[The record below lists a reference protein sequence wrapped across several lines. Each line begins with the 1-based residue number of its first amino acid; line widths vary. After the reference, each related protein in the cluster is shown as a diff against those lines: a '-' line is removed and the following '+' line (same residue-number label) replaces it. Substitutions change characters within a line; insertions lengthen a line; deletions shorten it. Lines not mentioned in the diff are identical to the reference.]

1 MKIGVGQK
9 PDAGWDLADWVL
21 SHYSKEES
29 AMMKQV
35 YEKIPQVCSLIL
47 DDRLDEA
54 MNRFN
59 S

>member
-1 MKIGVGQK
+1 
-9 PDAGWDLADWVL
+9 
-21 SHYSKEES
+21 
-29 AMMKQV
+29 MKQV